1 MQNDF
6 YQKIASSSAHRDSR
20 DALKNYVFENT
31 KFLEDLIS
39 IGFSNTD
46 KNHHKACWIL
56 ELICE
61 EKIAIFIPFI
71 DLFCNSLHKISD
83 ESSLRSLTKICLFL
97 SKNKQIKLSSFQ
109 EEKIIECCFDCLIKT
124 EKTANAAYSMRTLY
138 NLSTKYNWI
147 KEELIAILSKDIST
161 KPSGYRF
168 AVKDILKKLNP

>member
-1 MQNDF
+1 MKNDF
-6 YQKIASSSAHRDSR
+6 YQKIASSSAHRESR
-20 DALKNYVFENT
+20 DTLKNYVFENPM
-31 KFLEDLIS
+31 FLEDLIS

-71 DLFCNSLHKISD
+71 DLFCSSLHKISD

-124 EKTANAAYSMRTLY
+124 EKAANAAYSMRSLY
-138 NLSTKYNWI
+138 ELSQKHQWI
-147 KEELIAILSKDIST
+147 KEDLKAILTREISDKT
-161 KPSGYRF
+161 PGYCF
-168 AVKDILKKLNP
+168 AVKDVLKRLK